1 MSDSDAKG
9 LPPGITPLFF
19 LLGLHQEGWVCSGV
33 GEDTEEV
40 KMNIVEL

>member
-9 LPPGITPLFF
+9 LPPGITPLSF
-19 LLGLHQEGWVCSGV
+19 LLGLHQEGWVYSGV